1 MRYGMFYDY
10 DRYARFLRAS
20 FTMRKRN
27 RHPAGHKALNR

>member
-20 FTMRKRN
+20 FTMRKRGTGILPGI
-27 RHPAGHKALNR
+27 RR